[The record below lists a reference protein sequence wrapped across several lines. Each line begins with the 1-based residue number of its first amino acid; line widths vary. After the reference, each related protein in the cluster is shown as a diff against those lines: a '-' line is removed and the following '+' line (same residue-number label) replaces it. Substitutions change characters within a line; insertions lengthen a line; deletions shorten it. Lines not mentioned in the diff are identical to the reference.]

1 MLKKGMSNLQGYA
14 KQIKKG
20 MSNLQ
25 RYVILYMEVTV
36 LLHGNYLN
44 PICCFQLPACNYL
57 HGRLPA
63 QKLAAQKGDYLHRRL
78 PAQKLAAQKENLLT
92 GNYLHG
98 ILLHALR
105 TFAA

>member
-1 MLKKGMSNLQGYA
+1 
-14 KQIKKG
+14 
-20 MSNLQ
+20 
-25 RYVILYMEVTV
+25 MEVTV

-57 HGRLPA
+57 HGRLPT
-63 QKLAAQKGDYLHRRL
+63 QKLAAQEIT
-78 PAQKLAAQKENLLT
+78 AQKLAAQKENLLT